1 MSEEE
6 AAAARAAAYA
16 KYNAAII
23 ASGGLAAANFYT
35 EKTQIELLT
44 IAKIAALDTVAEAQ
58 ATMDI
63 LNYTTQTD
71 IIARIAA
78 AQKLADD
85 AKMAALK
92 AYLAEASKPITQV
105 ITTERVTIG
114 GGSAAP
120 SPTYPSW
127 AAAEDMFPIIPTG
140 TKTGSIDNSVT
151 VVVEGSVLNGE
162 DFSDIINRA
171 MLDNIR
177 RGLSQFPAGT
187 LPG

>member
-6 AAAARAAAYA
+6 AALARQAAYA
-16 KYNAAII
+16 KYNAAIQQ
-23 ASGGLAAANFYT
+23 SGGLAEANFYT
-35 EKTQIELLT
+35 EKTQVELLS
-44 IAKIAALDTVAEAQ
+44 IAKLASLDKVAAAQ

-63 LNYTTQTD
+63 LNYTTQTN

-78 AQKLADD
+78 AQKIADD

-92 AYLAEASKPITQV
+92 EYLAEASKPIFG
-105 ITTERVTIG
+105 IG
-114 GGSAAP
+114 GQPLAPGSGGSTAANP
-120 SPTYPSW
+120 IAPSW
-127 AAAEDMFPIIPTG
+127 AAAEDMFPVMPSP
-140 TKTGSIDNSVT
+140 TKTGFVDNSVT
-151 VVVEGSVLNGE
+151 VVVEGSVLDGE